1 MKKSIVTTSIAS
13 VLLLTASG
21 LLAQDNDQV
30 MMKQIE
36 HDNQATIDAI
46 SLYPTDTRR
55 DILEAARYP
64 EIVVRLNAMQK
75 QSSGQFSELVAPLG
89 KQDQEEIWNLTRY
102 PSLVSELA
110 YDHPKSNDEL
120 GNILQRYPE
129 EIHNAALDQAYRN
142 YALLVQIDQ
151 SNAAY
156 QTNLDRLLM
165 AYPRVTA
172 NAYRN
177 LVKQPEVLS
186 ILYDNMQTTVVLGD
200 IYKND
205 PQYVLFETDS
215 LYQALT
221 IQNQQAA
228 QDWQTEM
235 QQDPDAQRE
244 YQQAAADYAQ
254 ESGYAPDD
262 YNTAIPAVVTTYPVY
277 PYNWWF
283 GYPTWYTS
291 PCWDPYPYWYDW
303 GFYYGPGHVAVY
315 FGMPSYHFMNWYFY

>member
-120 GNILQRYPE
+120 
-129 EIHNAALDQAYRN
+129 
-142 YALLVQIDQ
+142 
-151 SNAAY
+151 
-156 QTNLDRLLM
+156 
-165 AYPRVTA
+165 
-172 NAYRN
+172 
-177 LVKQPEVLS
+177 
-186 ILYDNMQTTVVLGD
+186 
-200 IYKND
+200 
-205 PQYVLFETDS
+205 
-215 LYQALT
+215 
-221 IQNQQAA
+221 
-228 QDWQTEM
+228 
-235 QQDPDAQRE
+235 
-244 YQQAAADYAQ
+244 
-254 ESGYAPDD
+254 
-262 YNTAIPAVVTTYPVY
+262 
-277 PYNWWF
+277 
-283 GYPTWYTS
+283 
-291 PCWDPYPYWYDW
+291 
-303 GFYYGPGHVAVY
+303 
-315 FGMPSYHFMNWYFY
+315 